1 MHQSVKGSHVSAY
14 FFFFISIVLML
25 FQNYNLMYKMYLS
38 TLWT

>member
-14 FFFFISIVLML
+14 FFFTSIVLML